1 MPNQIQAPRRD
12 LFEALLADPGAAGL
26 SGIRRGIEK
35 ESLRVSPD
43 GVLAQTPHP
52 AGLGSALTHP
62 HITTD
67 FSESLI
73 ELITDA
79 PTDPAATL
87 GQLEETHAWVYRQ
100 LGEEILWSA
109 SMPCVLR
116 GEENIP
122 LGDYGTSNVGVAKT
136 VYRRGLGHRYGRTM
150 QTIAGIHYNFSVPS
164 TFWSWLAGQ
173 IDWQGDLQ
181 ELATQRYFGL
191 IRNFR
196 RTSWLL
202 MYLFGASPAVCKS
215 FLTGREHALQQFDEN
230 SLYLPHATTLRMGG
244 LGYQSDA
251 QSSLHVSYNSLA
263 TYAASLSDA
272 LTRPWPEYEAIG
284 LERDGEFQQLSTSLL
299 QIENEFYG
307 TIRPKRTTGQDE
319 RPLHALGARGVE
331 YVEVRCMDV
340 NPYLPLGIDAETM
353 HFLDAF
359 LLHCLLTDAPD
370 DSPEE
375 IEVLQGNRTAIVERG
390 REPGMTLV
398 HDGRARTVQD
408 WGTEILADCE
418 RSARALDAACGNDAA
433 SRSLDAQ
440 RARLEDPECTPS
452 ARILADMRERGIPF
466 FRLAMDASRMHAQH
480 FRDLPLSADAVARLT
495 AESRDSLAR
504 QAAIE
509 AADDMDFATYRRH
522 YIEQPLLPTS
532 DVA

>member
-1 MPNQIQAPRRD
+1 MSASQPDSLID
-12 LFEALLADPGAAGL
+12 ALLADPADAGL
-26 SGIRRGIEK
+26 KGIRRGIEK

-52 AGLGSALTHP
+52 LGLGSALTHP

-67 FSESLI
+67 FSEALI

-79 PTDPAATL
+79 ETEIDATL
-87 GQLEETHAWVYRQ
+87 GQLEEVHGWVYRQ
-100 LGEEILWSA
+100 LGEEILWAA

-116 GEENIP
+116 GDDRIP
-122 LGDYGTSNVGVAKT
+122 LGYYGTSNVGTAKT

-150 QTIAGIHYNFSVPS
+150 QTIAGIHYNFSVPEA
-164 TFWSWLAGQ
+164 FWAWLAERTG
-173 IDWQGDLQ
+173 WSGSLQ
-181 ELATQRYFGL
+181 DLATERYFGL

-215 FLTGREHALQQFDEN
+215 FLAGREHGLEPFDEG

-251 QSSLHVSYNSLA
+251 QSSLHVSYNSLE
-263 TYAASLSDA
+263 TYAASLRDA

-284 LERDGEFQQLSTSLL
+284 LEQDGEFQQLSTSLL

-307 TIRPKRTTGQDE
+307 TIRPKRTTAQDE

-331 YVEVRCMDV
+331 YIEVRCMDV
-340 NPYLPLGIDAETM
+340 NPFLPLGIDTETI

-359 LLHCLLTDAPD
+359 LLHCLLTDAPE

-375 IEVLQGNRTAIVERG
+375 IEVLQRNRTAIVERG
-390 REPGMTLV
+390 REPGLQLE
-398 HDGRARTVQD
+398 HDGELRSIAV
-408 WGTEILADCE
+408 WGQEILDDCT
-418 RSARALDAACGNDAA
+418 RTAAALDAIWGDDAA
-433 SRSLDAQ
+433 SRSVAVQ
-440 RARLEDPECTPS
+440 RARLEDSRQTPS
-452 ARILADMRERGIPF
+452 ARILEEMRRDGIPF
-466 FRLAMDASRMHAQH
+466 FRFAMNASLAHAEH
-480 FRDLPLSADAVARLT
+480 FRSLPLAAETVERLQ
-495 AESRDSLAR
+495 AESRASLER
-504 QAAIE
+504 QGAIE
-509 AADDMDFATYRRH
+509 AADDIDFATYRRQF
-522 YIEQPLLPTS
+522 IDQPLIPG
-532 DVA
+532 AA